1 MEQSE
6 TVSEVAPKK
15 LARQLDFTT
24 LCRSSA
30 SAAVPDVQLQLQTPS
45 VAQQQPQISPAKPQL
60 HLHLQSPQPA
70 AVHSQKQ
77 LTPPPAIP
85 QLQARPSPSPPANVR
100 IPHPVHKLS
109 QVSKQESPLSRQRGD
124 GKDCTPKKQKQCNCK
139 NSRCLKLYCECFT
152 AGIYCEGCNCSNCHN
167 NVDNEAARQ
176 DARGAILE
184 RNPNAFQPKI
194 ASSPQESRDGR
205 EDAGEIQA
213 AGRHNKGCHCK
224 KSGCLKKYCECFQ
237 ANILCSENCKCMDCK
252 NFEGSEERRA
262 LYHEGHN
269 TVAYMQQANAAIS
282 GAIGTSG
289 YGTPLV
295 SRKRKGYEL
304 YFTTGNQSTHP
315 IAQSQQENHLR
326 PPMTSSSQLS
336 VPIFHAANAAV
347 SRPSKTTIYRSPL
360 ADIIQ
365 PKNVKD
371 LCSRLVV
378 VAGAAARELAGNRQ
392 RETIDKTNATS
403 STQEGNKHKTEHD
416 KQHDDHIE
424 VNQADRD
431 ASRFSGSNGGDVQDS
446 RPMSPGTLALMCDE
460 QDKMFMEAGL
470 PNGAGTDN
478 PSMPQKSTQDI
489 GFTEVYVEQERLV
502 LTGFRDCLNHL
513 ITRGSIKE
521 TMCSPQAKRERVS
534 HKESVQVGT
543 AKPTTEPRYQKE
555 AYSNDIVKS
564 PLSSANGKILQPVT
578 TVTSGDNDL
587 TLKGWKPGNL
597 VEELEKANPMKALF
611 PEAIPCHS
619 TITVLVELPCIFL
632 KLDCRSDCFV
642 CLNVASYHFQ
652 FFCLFFV
659 QTECSSP

>member
-24 LCRSSA
+24 VYRASA
-30 SAAVPDVQLQLQTPS
+30 SAALTDVQLQLQTPS
-45 VAQQQPQISPAKPQL
+45 QAQQQPQISPARPQL

-70 AVHSQKQ
+70 AVQLSKQ

-85 QLQARPSPSPPANVR
+85 QFQARRSPAPPANVR

-109 QVSKQESPLSRQRGD
+109 QVRKQDSPVSRQRGD
-124 GKDCTPKKQKQCNCK
+124 EKDCTPKKQKQCNCK
-139 NSRCLKLYCECFT
+139 NSRCLKLYCECFA
-152 AGIYCEGCNCSNCHN
+152 AGIYCDGCNCSNCHN
-167 NVDNEAARQ
+167 NVNNEAARQ

-205 EDAGEIQA
+205 EDVREIQA
-213 AGRHNKGCHCK
+213 AGKHNKGCHCK

-269 TVAYMQQANAAIS
+269 TAAYMQQANAAIS

-315 IAQSQQENHLR
+315 IAQPQQENHLR
-326 PPMTSSSQLS
+326 PHMASSSQLS
-336 VPIFHAANAAV
+336 VPIFRADAAV
-347 SRPSKTTIYRSPL
+347 PRPSKTTIYRSPL

-378 VAGAAARELAGNRQ
+378 VAGAAAKALAGDMQ
-392 RETIDKTNATS
+392 RETINTSTTS
-403 STQEGNKHKTEHD
+403 STQEREEHKMEHD
-416 KQHDDHIE
+416 KQHDNQLG
-424 VNQADRD
+424 VNEADREV
-431 ASRFSGSNGGDVQDS
+431 STFSGSNGVDVQNS
-446 RPMSPGTLALMCDE
+446 RPMSPVTLALMCDE

-470 PNGAGTDN
+470 PKGAGTDN
-478 PSMPQKSTQDI
+478 PSMPEKPTQEI
-489 GFTEVYVEQERLV
+489 GFTEIYAEQERLV
-502 LTGFRDCLNHL
+502 LTGFRDFLNHL

-521 TMCSPQAKRERVS
+521 TMCSPQAKTERLS
-534 HKESVQVGT
+534 QKESVQVGT
-543 AKPTTEPRYQKE
+543 AKPNTEPRYQKE
-555 AYSNDIVKS
+555 VYINGIVKS
-564 PLSSANGKILQPVT
+564 PLSSANGKILQSAT

-587 TLKGWKPGNL
+587 TLKLDLVEWLGLKTWDL
-597 VEELEKANPMKALF
+597 VEELEKAYPRKALF
-611 PEAIPCHS
+611 QKAILYYS
-619 TITVLVELPCIFL
+619 TIIRLPYLRSFLASSINCIFVL
-632 KLDCRSDCFV
+632 IV
-642 CLNVASYHFQ
+642 
-652 FFCLFFV
+652 LFA
-659 QTECSSP
+659 